1 MIYVRVNPALCGYY
15 YESASE
21 KNKVQIR
28 KLVDQMKKLFYSLAV
43 VLFAVTFVACSN
55 DDHEDFGTSA
65 KQDIEARAAALG
77 FDDVAAYQ
85 ASVAE
90 QCSAGNHENCDIYND
105 GTHEACAYSDHS
117 GKNHDGTHHNGTD
130 HGTHD
135 KDGHSHGSHDGK
147 HH

>member
-1 MIYVRVNPALCGYY
+1 M
-15 YESASE
+15 
-21 KNKVQIR
+21 
-28 KLVDQMKKLFYSLAV
+28 AV

-117 GKNHDGTHHNGTD
+117 GKTMTAPITMEPIMEHMTKMVIHTVRMMVNTINNLYVRWDSI
-130 HGTHD
+130 
-135 KDGHSHGSHDGK
+135 KGK
-147 HH
+147 QFLY